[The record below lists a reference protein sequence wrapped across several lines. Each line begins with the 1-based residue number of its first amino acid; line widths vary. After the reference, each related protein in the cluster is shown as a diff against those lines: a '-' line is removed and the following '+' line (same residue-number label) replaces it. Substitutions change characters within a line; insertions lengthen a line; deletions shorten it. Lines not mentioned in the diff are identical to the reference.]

1 MEIIINLFWLKY
13 FLGLV
18 QKLQKE
24 RQEKQ
29 EKEEEEKK
37 EKQRQEA
44 EEMIRRMHEGTD
56 SLEERMAI
64 VTDQSE
70 TKASGE
76 ESVTQVPE
84 VVGETVEVDA
94 DASSSTNTDKVT
106 AKTSTSTSSSE
117 DVDEEALEGEEK
129 IGKDGKIYCKTTK

>member
-1 MEIIINLFWLKY
+1 M
-13 FLGLV
+13 
-18 QKLQKE
+18 QKE

-56 SLEERMAI
+56 SLDERAA
-64 VTDQSE
+64 VTTEQGE
-70 TKASGE
+70 TKVSSE
-76 ESVTQVPE
+76 ESIAAMQVPE

-94 DASSSTNTDKVT
+94 DTSLTATDKNT
-106 AKTSTSTSSSE
+106 KTSTSTSSSE
-117 DVDEEALEGEEK
+117 DIDEEALEEEEK
-129 IGKDGKIYCKTTK
+129 IGKDGE